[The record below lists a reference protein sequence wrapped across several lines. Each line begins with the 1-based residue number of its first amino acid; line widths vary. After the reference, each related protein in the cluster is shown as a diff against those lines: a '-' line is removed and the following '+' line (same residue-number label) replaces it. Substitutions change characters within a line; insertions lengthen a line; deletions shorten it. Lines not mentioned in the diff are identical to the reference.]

1 MSGNTL
7 KVETDERV
15 LLSTEK
21 QENKDGK
28 IRTFLH
34 NLSFLSQVV
43 LFFCFFH
50 REEVHDLCG
59 TVVNIGL

>member
-34 NLSFLSQVV
+34 SLSFLSQVV
-43 LFFCFFH
+43 FVFFY

>member
-28 IRTFLH
+28 IRTFLN

-43 LFFCFFH
+43 FLFFFLQRGSTRF
-50 REEVHDLCG
+50 VWA
-59 TVVNIGL
+59 VVNIGL